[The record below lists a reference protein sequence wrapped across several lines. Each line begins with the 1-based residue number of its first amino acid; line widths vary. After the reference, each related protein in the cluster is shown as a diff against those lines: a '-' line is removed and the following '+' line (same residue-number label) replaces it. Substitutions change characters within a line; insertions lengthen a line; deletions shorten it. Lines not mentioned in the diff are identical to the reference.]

1 MKCHSEKYLTHLCL
15 VATLLLS
22 SCDSPATAPTP
33 ASSSPTESPTLTVT
47 PWEAVSTPTR
57 TPRPTATPISP
68 TPTPDAPRTN
78 TPDLSALGEG
88 WAAFSY
94 KVQPGEDLGLIG
106 ARYGL
111 SIQQMRAANGFVGG
125 EVLLPGQIILV
136 PQLVQRYSPTFKLV
150 PDSELVYGPST
161 VDFDIAKFAAKYKR
175 SYLYHYTETV
185 NGEEVSGAALIQRA
199 AENYSVN
206 PRLLLALLEYQSGWL
221 TQSEPTDLGTLYPF
235 GRTEGGTEG
244 LYRQLQWAANAF
256 NRGFYEWR
264 DGSLSLLILG
274 DGTRVGLNEGLN
286 AGTASLQY
294 VFSLTTNA
302 DEWESAVGPKGF
314 FKMYTRLFGDP
325 FANAVEPLVASSLS
339 QPELGL
345 PWQGGETW
353 FYSGGPHG
361 SYGSGAP
368 WGAIDFLPPGR
379 ESGCGVSPNWVTAVA
394 QGLAV
399 RSGDGQLLLDLDQD
413 GYEQTGWVILYLHVA
428 EQDRPAV
435 GTTLVRGDK
444 VGHASCEGGFAQDA
458 HVHVAR
464 KYNGVWLAANDRLA
478 PFVIGGY
485 TVRSTGSEYNG
496 LLEGS
501 DVAKQACA
509 CRDSSNAITK

>member
-33 ASSSPTESPTLTVT
+33 TSSAPTESPTLTVT

-57 TPRPTATPISP
+57 TPRPTATPIPP

-78 TPDLSALGEG
+78 TPVLSALGEG

-94 KVQPGEDLGLIG
+94 KVQPGEDLGIIG

-161 VDFDIAKFAAKYKR
+161 VDFDIAKFVATYKR
-175 SYLYHYTETV
+175 GYLYHYTETV

-302 DEWESAVGPKGF
+302 DEWESAVGPEGF

-394 QGLAV
+394 QGLVV

-428 EQDRPAV
+428 EQDRPAA

-458 HVHVAR
+458 HVHIAR
-464 KYNGVWLAANDRLA
+464 KYNGVWLAADDPLA
-478 PFVIGGY
+478 PFVVGGY
-485 TVRSTGSEYNG
+485 TVHSTGSEYNG
-496 LLEGS
+496 LLEAS

>member
-1 MKCHSEKYLTHLCL
+1 MTHLCL

-33 ASSSPTESPTLTVT
+33 TSSAPTESPTLTVT

-57 TPRPTATPISP
+57 TPRPTATPIPP

-78 TPDLSALGEG
+78 TPALSALGEG

-94 KVQPGEDLGLIG
+94 KVQPGEDLGIIG

-161 VDFDIAKFAAKYKR
+161 VDFDIAKFVATYKR
-175 SYLYHYTETV
+175 GYLYHYTETV

-199 AENYSVN
+199 AENYSVD

-302 DEWESAVGPKGF
+302 DEWESAVGPEGF

-394 QGLAV
+394 QGLVV

-428 EQDRPAV
+428 EQDRPAA

-458 HVHVAR
+458 HVHIAR

-478 PFVIGGY
+478 PFVVGGY